1 MRLLVVALWAV
12 AATACSVIG
21 GEETLTDAQRVIADM
36 KIGASDPR
44 GEPKGADL
52 GIIGAV
58 DHADRRYRVGEPIIL
73 SVQVNKAADVAVL
86 RVMPNGETTLI
97 FPNRR
102 QASARVSAGT
112 PLRIPEPGAP
122 LAITADKPG
131 VVLFEF
137 IASTRGGSWLFNRKP
152 QEPADFVEL
161 GTTTRALA
169 KDIVLALK
177 AGNGSDTAASHL
189 AIRVRGD

>member
-1 MRLLVVALWAV
+1 MRLLLVALWAV
-12 AATACSVIG
+12 AATACSAIG
-21 GEETLTDAQRVIADM
+21 AQETLTDAQQVIADM
-36 KIGASDPR
+36 KIGAS
-44 GEPKGADL
+44 EPKGADL
-52 GIIGAV
+52 GIVGVV
-58 DHADRRYRVGEPIIL
+58 DHADRRVGEPIIL

-102 QASARVSAGT
+102 QPSARVSAGT

-122 LAITADKPG
+122 LAITADRPG

-137 IASTRGGSWLFNRKP
+137 IASMRGDSWLFNRKL
-152 QEPADFVEL
+152 QASADFAEL

-169 KDIVLALK
+169 KDIVLSLK
-177 AGNGSDTAASHL
+177 VGHGSDTAASHL

>member
-1 MRLLVVALWAV
+1 MRLLLVALWAV

-21 GEETLTDAQRVIADM
+21 AQETLTDAQQVIADM
-36 KIGASDPR
+36 KIGAS
-44 GEPKGADL
+44 EAKGADL
-52 GIIGAV
+52 EIVGVVG
-58 DHADRRYRVGEPIIL
+58 HADRRYRVGEPIIL

-102 QASARVSAGT
+102 QPSARVSAGT
-112 PLRIPEPGAP
+112 PLRIPEAGAP
-122 LAITADKPG
+122 LAITADRPG

-137 IASTRGGSWLFNRKP
+137 IASMRGDSWLFNRKL
-152 QEPADFVEL
+152 QASADFAEL

-169 KDIVLALK
+169 KDIVLSLK
-177 AGNGSDTAASHL
+177 VGHGSDTAASHL